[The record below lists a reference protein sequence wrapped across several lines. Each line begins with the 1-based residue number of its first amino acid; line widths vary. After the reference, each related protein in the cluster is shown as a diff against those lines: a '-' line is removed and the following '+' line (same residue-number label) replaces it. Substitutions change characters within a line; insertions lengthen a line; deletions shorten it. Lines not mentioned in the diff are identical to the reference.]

1 MEPVTLT
8 AGAIATLAFQKF
20 LDAGAGKL
28 AEKFTEAAIAKID
41 DLRKLVW
48 SKLIRRDPDLRPTAQ
63 AIEQSRQIT
72 PEQIEEITA
81 HLQIAM
87 KKEPQFAQQV
97 QTIAREIHAGKL
109 QDNSTMTQINRDNAR
124 GWQTKVEGGTAY
136 IGEIHQYGT
145 LPKPEQR

>member
-1 MEPVTLT
+1 MEPATMT
-8 AGAIATLAFQKF
+8 AAAIATLAFQKF
-20 LDAGAGKL
+20 VESGAGEL
-28 AEKFTEAAIAKID
+28 AKQFTQTAIAKMD

-48 SKLIRRDPDLRPTAQ
+48 FKLINRDPDLRPTAQ
-63 AIEQSRQIT
+63 AIEQAHKVT
-72 PEQIEEITA
+72 AEQLEEITA

-97 QTIAREIHAGKL
+97 QAIAREIHAGKL

-136 IGEIHQYGT
+136 IGEIHQHGIP
-145 LPKPEQR
+145 PKSE

>member
-1 MEPVTLT
+1 METIT
-8 AGAIATLAFQKF
+8 AATIATLAFQKF
-20 LDAGAGKL
+20 IEAGAGEL
-28 AEKFTEAAIAKID
+28 AKQFTQDALKKMD

-48 SKLIRRDPDLRPTAQ
+48 SKLIHRDPDLRPTAQ
-63 AIEQSRQIT
+63 AIEQSQKIT
-72 PEQIEEITA
+72 PEQMEEITA

-97 QTIAREIHAGKL
+97 QTIARDIHAGKL

-145 LPKPEQR
+145 PPKPEQR